1 MSQTTFEVTERGF
14 DFLCPKIKRYSTL
27 QVSIVEERNVPI
39 IKKDLW
45 GINETIAFKKYFMV
59 NLTGLNDLD
68 EKTKQRIQLYIDGSQ
83 GEEWNDDQD
92 ELNQKHIKTET
103 LLKYVVLAYIAQGK
117 FVANNKSDLD
127 NQPTIDT
134 AICSL
139 LDIHNK
145 TWVHAKLKLNVELR
159 QDAEILFAKITHW
172 LKKMDFVEFSKFSP
186 DWMDYFIR
194 LHEVSHSQMIDIKNA
209 KYVAGLLQTFLR
221 FEKEKTKEE
230 KGIGY
235 VGVIGQSMMFRGK
248 VIVSKSLFGCKK
260 FEAHLYMFQDLSGNL
275 IKWVTN
281 KKDGIKLGVVHNVS
295 GKVKSHQV
303 DTFIKQPT
311 TVITHAKFEQ
321 T

>member
-134 AICSL
+134 A
-139 LDIHNK
+139 DIVTSITKDLTTNEDK
-145 TWVHAKLKLNVELR
+145 TIVKDIFKYGKTPVIYGPSRSMLKPPATPGLGHMIS
-159 QDAEILFAKITHW
+159 QATTTT
-172 LKKMDFVEFSKFSP
+172 
-186 DWMDYFIR
+186 
-194 LHEVSHSQMIDIKNA
+194 EVANLISNGIKNYKNA
-209 KYVAGLLQTFLR
+209 SVGTIRSWENIAQKRIAQL
-221 FEKEKTKEE
+221 TK
-230 KGIGY
+230 
-235 VGVIGQSMMFRGK
+235 
-248 VIVSKSLFGCKK
+248 
-260 FEAHLYMFQDLSGNL
+260 
-275 IKWVTN
+275 
-281 KKDGIKLGVVHNVS
+281 
-295 GKVKSHQV
+295 
-303 DTFIKQPT
+303 
-311 TVITHAKFEQ
+311 
-321 T
+321 